1 MEKHTED
8 LYDNKP
14 PKKQGLLYSLSLGQ
28 NNGPYLS
35 KDIDYHNPKSQKLLI
50 GEEVLRRD
58 PMALQNTVSSFIP
71 QTLKMEEPLE
81 IYDDLQGKFI
91 NYDEKYK
98 TKFNAAENLVSNSD
112 FWAESVERLKKE
124 MLGLRQVIAEYKK
137 SLKEM
142 NDFITERHT
151 NNSHTIQT
159 TMKSFY
165 GDLKEKLYGKKN
177 ENYQQVREL
186 QQLNREKL
194 GLHQQIEFSKR
205 RIQDLEKIVGVK
217 KGKKD

>member
-1 MEKHTED
+1 M
-8 LYDNKP
+8 
-14 PKKQGLLYSLSLGQ
+14 
-28 NNGPYLS
+28 
-35 KDIDYHNPKSQKLLI
+35 
-50 GEEVLRRD
+50 RRD

-112 FWAESVERLKKE
+112 FWVESVERLRKE
-124 MLGLRQVIAEYKK
+124 MFGLRQVITEYKK

-151 NNSHTIQT
+151 NNSQTIQT
-159 TMKSFY
+159 TMKTFY
-165 GDLKEKLYGKKN
+165 ADLKDKLYSKKN
-177 ENYQQVREL
+177 ENYQLVREL

-194 GLHQQIEFSKR
+194 GLHQQIEFSSR
-205 RIQDLEKIVGVK
+205 RIQDLEKLVGIK
-217 KGKKD
+217 KN